1 MGVDDFKHIVYEE
14 ILFNQKFEIY
24 NTFEEPNISE
34 KVIIENDF
42 ELTDKERKRLYSFEK
57 EKTKEELKEK
67 ITKKEENIANKDN
80 DKTSST
86 SKKHISNNLELIK
99 KNEKIF
105 DITKYK
111 VHDKFGQDNI
121 LRKIKRAFIKSL
133 IDYINK
139 IYGEYQ
145 RRNNHKNI
153 KKLLKRISPKT
164 VTEIKKQ
171 NNLKW
176 LNSTIKDILSKEIS
190 TKYKDNNGFYNYNEK
205 QINKLFKDGKAKD
218 VIDILEKTVRD
229 LYNIFI
235 NKEDNNET
243 LEGFETLEDNIQNI
257 REKMKKE
264 GKFDIESYLYKY
276 RTTAKNF
283 EKIFSEMRI
292 RRIVINNK
300 FL

>member
-14 ILFNQKFEIY
+14 ILFNQKFEIF

-34 KVIIENDF
+34 KAIIENDF
-42 ELTDKERKRLYSFEK
+42 ELNDEESKRLYGFEK
-57 EKTKEELKEK
+57 EKTKEEQ
-67 ITKKEENIANKDN
+67 KEEIITNKDE
-80 DKTSST
+80 DKTRST
-86 SKKHISNNLELIK
+86 SKKHKTSNLELIK

-205 QINKLFKDGKAKD
+205 QINKLYKEGKAKN

-243 LEGFETLEDNIQNI
+243 LQGFETLEDNIQNL
-257 REKMKKE
+257 REKMKKQKE
-264 GKFDIESYLYKY
+264 KINIERYLYKY
-276 RTTAKNF
+276 RKTAKNF
-283 EKIFSEMRI
+283 ETIFSKMRN
-292 RRIVINNK
+292 RR
-300 FL
+300 

>member
-1 MGVDDFKHIVYEE
+1 MGEDDFKHIVYKE
-14 ILFNQKFEIY
+14 ILFNQKFEIF

-34 KVIIENDF
+34 KAIIENDF
-42 ELTDKERKRLYSFEK
+42 ELNDEESKRLYGFEK
-57 EKTKEELKEK
+57 EKTKEEQ
-67 ITKKEENIANKDN
+67 KEENIKKEEIVTDKDE
-80 DKTSST
+80 DKTRST
-86 SKKHISNNLELIK
+86 SKKHKTSNLELIK

-105 DITKYK
+105 DIIKYK

-121 LRKIKRAFIKSL
+121 IRKIKRAFIKSL

-283 EKIFSEMRI
+283 EKIFSDMRN
-292 RRIVINNK
+292 RR
-300 FL
+300 

>member
-1 MGVDDFKHIVYEE
+1 MGEDDFKHIVFEE
-14 ILFNQKFEIY
+14 YYFYKHFEIF

-34 KVIIENDF
+34 KAILENDF
-42 ELTDKERKRLYSFEK
+42 ELTDEDLKRLYYFEK
-57 EKTKEELKEK
+57 EKTIEELKEK
-67 ITKKEENIANKDN
+67 ITKKEEIITNKDN

-86 SKKHISNNLELIK
+86 SKKHNSNNLELIK
-99 KNEKIF
+99 RNEKIF
-105 DITKYK
+105 DIIKCK

-121 LRKIKRAFIKSL
+121 IRKIKRAFIKSL

-139 IYGEYQ
+139 IYDEYQ

-176 LNSTIKDILSKEIS
+176 LNLTIKDILSKEIS
-190 TKYKDNNGFYNYNEK
+190 SKYKDNNGFYNYNEK

-235 NKEDNNET
+235 K
-243 LEGFETLEDNIQNI
+243 IC
-257 REKMKKE
+257 
-264 GKFDIESYLYKY
+264 YL
-276 RTTAKNF
+276 
-283 EKIFSEMRI
+283 
-292 RRIVINNK
+292 
-300 FL
+300 